1 VLAGKSSV
9 TMQLYPLSQVNP
21 PIALGKQNRMAKD
34 RPRKGS
40 KMPYPETAFDPVSAA
55 LQQLHQAVASEEL
68 PEDFLRI
75 LEDIDA
81 KIAAAKPAAKQ

>member
-1 VLAGKSSV
+1 MKLF
-9 TMQLYPLSQVNP
+9 PFSQVNP
-21 PIALGKQNRMAKD
+21 KITLKKQDRMAKD
-34 RPRKGS
+34 QPRKGS
-40 KMPYPETAFDPVSAA
+40 KVPNANTAFDPVSAA
-55 LQQLHQAVASEEL
+55 LQQLHQAVASEEV